1 MLKIYKENAQN
12 KTYKRKEYYSLE
24 CFHHL
29 HAVTRGG
36 KRVDAHTRARS
47 PASAEVESGCVDE
60 GSLYT
65 GWDKLGNV
73 LL

>member
-1 MLKIYKENAQN
+1 MH
-12 KTYKRKEYYSLE
+12 KTKHPKKKEYYFLE
-24 CFHHL
+24 CFHHF
-29 HAVTRGG
+29 HVVTRGG

-47 PASAEVESGCVDE
+47 PVSGEVGSGRLDE

-65 GWDKLGNV
+65 GWDKLSNF